1 MKQLYGIDMKQTQY
15 GKTYE
20 KIPAPDIAI
29 SMGYGIGCP
38 FIGRV
43 FDNNW
48 GLPERE
54 RFVTKALI
62 PCGLAVCKRF

>member
-29 SMGYGIGCP
+29 SMGYGIGCL

-48 GLPERE
+48 GWPERD
-54 RFVTKALI
+54 RFVTKALS
-62 PCGLAVCKRF
+62 PCGLAVSNRF